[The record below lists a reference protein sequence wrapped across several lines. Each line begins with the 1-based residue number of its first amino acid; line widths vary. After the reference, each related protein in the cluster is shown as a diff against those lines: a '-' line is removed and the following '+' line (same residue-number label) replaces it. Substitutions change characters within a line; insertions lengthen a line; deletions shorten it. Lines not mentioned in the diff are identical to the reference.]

1 MHFSCYNHIAV
12 TAGNLLP
19 SMIYKAF
26 CDKLL
31 QKRKRKFHAQ
41 KMLCREHRRISSSL
55 GNEREMLVS
64 KCCDKESLLCHVIR
78 KKN

>member
-41 KMLCREHRRISSSL
+41 KMLCREHRISSSL
-55 GNEREMLVS
+55 GNEREMLVT